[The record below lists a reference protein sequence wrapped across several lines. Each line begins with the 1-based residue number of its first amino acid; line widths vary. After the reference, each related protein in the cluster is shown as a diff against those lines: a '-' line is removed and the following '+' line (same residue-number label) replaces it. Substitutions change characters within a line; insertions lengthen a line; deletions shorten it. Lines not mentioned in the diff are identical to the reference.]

1 MKPPR
6 LRRTAANLLSPR
18 PDLTTNCLGADRCD
32 TQHPIRPLTSCSL
45 PVGHGA
51 FHQCSTRDGEGHEWG
66 MKTPFLLSCQ
76 PVLRGCG

>member
-6 LRRTAANLLSPR
+6 LRRTAANPLSPR
-18 PDLTTNCLGADRCD
+18 PDLTTNHLGADRCD

-51 FHQCSTRDGEGHEWG
+51 FHQCSTRDGEGHEWA
-66 MKTPFLLSCQ
+66 
-76 PVLRGCG
+76 